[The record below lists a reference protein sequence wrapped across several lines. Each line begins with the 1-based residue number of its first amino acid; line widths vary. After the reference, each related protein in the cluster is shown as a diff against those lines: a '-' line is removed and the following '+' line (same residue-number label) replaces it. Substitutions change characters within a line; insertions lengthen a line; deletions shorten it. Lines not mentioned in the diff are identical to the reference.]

1 MILLFPSI
9 IFSYGLFVAFID
21 LIGRHLRETK
31 QDDQDLPTRL
41 NFHRQEG
48 KNACQPRTGLGDKS
62 FGQLGF
68 KRPNK
73 SCSFQDKIAFAGK
86 EEVGL
91 TYSSLAC
98 DNLTFHRDEKKRR
111 GDRRLTPHPTSANF
125 LQQMRRQNYGRSDS
139 TDLPFRLKLS
149 LMKHR
154 METRRDRRRDIR
166 LPVYH
171 SKTIEIEIGAKLKE
185 LRLQAGMSQDKF
197 GTAMGVSHTQV
208 QKYEQGK
215 NRIAVFNS
223 RGNL

>member
-1 MILLFPSI
+1 
-9 IFSYGLFVAFID
+9 
-21 LIGRHLRETK
+21 
-31 QDDQDLPTRL
+31 
-41 NFHRQEG
+41 
-48 KNACQPRTGLGDKS
+48 
-62 FGQLGF
+62 
-68 KRPNK
+68 
-73 SCSFQDKIAFAGK
+73 
-86 EEVGL
+86 VGL

-111 GDRRLTPHPTSANF
+111 GDRRLTAAPDLCELPATNAETKLWSKRFDRSAIPLKTFPHETSHGNA
-125 LQQMRRQNYGRSDS
+125 
-139 TDLPFRLKLS
+139 
-149 LMKHR
+149 
-154 METRRDRRRDIR
+154 RRDIR

-215 NRIAVFNS
+215 NRIAVFDS